1 MRLLHTM
8 LRVGDLQKSIQFY
21 TEIFGMKLLR
31 QSDNKEYEYTLA
43 FLGYGD
49 EDSNTVIELTYNWGK
64 QEYDHEIREMYKD
77 KQIDVNN
84 HEANYAFIQDFVV
97 THIDG
102 IKLKKGNN
110 SFECPT
116 CRAKY

>member
-1 MRLLHTM
+1 M
-8 LRVGDLQKSIQFY
+8 I
-21 TEIFGMKLLR
+21 EKLI
-31 QSDNKEYEYTLA
+31 SFFKKPVSEAINESP
-43 FLGYGD
+43 
-49 EDSNTVIELTYNWGK
+49 EDVCPNCWGK

>member
-1 MRLLHTM
+1 MIEALIKFFR
-8 LRVGDLQKSIQFY
+8 KP
-21 TEIFGMKLLR
+21 
-31 QSDNKEYEYTLA
+31 QSETKDQTPEGVCPNC
-43 FLGYGD
+43 
-49 EDSNTVIELTYNWGK
+49 WGS
-64 QEYDHEIREMYKD
+64 QEYDTMVREMYDD

-116 CRAKY
+116 CRVKQLN